1 MKTLKR
7 MMKSQLIRYIIS
19 GACTTALNVGL
30 FYLLR
35 KVLLFP
41 LFLSNFI
48 SIITAIL
55 FAFVVNREIVFESER
70 KGGKY
75 ISQEFFLFLSMRF
88 ISMAIEMLG
97 VWFTVEVL
105 LFSDICGKMTMQG
118 AVIIFNFIFSKYI
131 IFKKGSVS
139 NKPVQE

>member
-35 KVLLFP
+35 KVFLFP

-48 SIITAIL
+48 SISTAIL

-105 LFSDICGKMTMQG
+105 LFSDICGKMIMQG

-139 NKPVQE
+139 NKPVQG